1 MKKILLFIAMMPG
14 IYSGYAQSTADIA
27 NGIWRG
33 VLQRNDGVGIVFN
46 FKVTDTAGRKLL
58 YIMNAGNLL
67 AVDDVHRQG
76 DSVIIRLPFFDSE
89 FRVVR
94 TNDNELSG
102 RWINHLA
109 DRDIVIPF
117 IARRNENYRFT
128 VTHKDITANIGGRWS
143 AAFRDTVTGKTSP
156 LVAVFEQKGNHLT
169 GSFLTRSGDYR
180 FLEGVVDGDSLK
192 ISGFDGGY
200 AQYFS
205 AKINDNN
212 TISGGRF
219 FSGSGPATQVWTAFR
234 NDSAQIKTA
243 SSREYLNTDV
253 SQKLNFAFKDADGKL
268 VSFSDE
274 RFRNKIVIIQ
284 IMGSWC
290 PNCMDETGFINQ
302 LYNEYKHKGV
312 EVMGLSYE
320 RTADFS
326 RSATAVKNFVKRLEI
341 PYPVLIPPV
350 AVSDPQRA
358 EKTIP
363 QLKKITAFPTTVFAG
378 RDGTIKEVH
387 VGFNGPGTG
396 EDYEKQKE
404 EFYRIVNRLVEE

>member
-1 MKKILLFIAMMPG
+1 MKKLLLFIAMMQG
-14 IYSGYAQSTADIA
+14 IYAGYAQQAAVIT
-27 NGIWRG
+27 NGIGRG
-33 VLQRNDGVGIVFN
+33 VLQRNDGVSIVFN
-46 FKVTDTAGRKLL
+46 FKVTDTAGKKMI
-58 YIMNAGNLL
+58 YIMNAGNRLT
-67 AVDDVHRQG
+67 VDNIHQYG

-89 FRVVR
+89 FRVR
-94 TNDNELSG
+94 HAGDDELAGS
-102 RWINHLA
+102 WIKHLA
-109 DRDIVIPF
+109 DRDVVMPF
-117 IARRNENYRFT
+117 IARRNEDYRFT
-128 VTHKDITANIGGRWS
+128 ISDKNVRANISGRWS
-143 AAFRDTVTGKTSP
+143 AAFRDTVTGKTSS
-156 LVAVFEQKGNHLT
+156 LVGVFEQNGDHLT

-219 FSGSGPATQVWTAFR
+219 FSGSGPAAQVWTASR
-234 NDSAQIKTA
+234 NDNAQLEEA
-243 SSREYLNTDV
+243 SLRELLNTDV
-253 SQKLNFAFKDADGKL
+253 SPKLSFAFKDADGNML
-268 VSFSDE
+268 SFTDK
-274 RFRNKIVIIQ
+274 RFSNKIVIIQ

-302 LYNEYKHKGV
+302 LYSEYKHKGV

-320 RTADFS
+320 RTTDFS
-326 RSATAVKNFVKRLEI
+326 RSAKAVKNFVKRLAI
-341 PYPVLIPPV
+341 TYPVLIPPV

-363 QLKKITAFPTTVFAG
+363 QLKKITAFPTTVFVG

-387 VGFNGPGTG
+387 AGFNGPGTG

-404 EFYRIVNRLVEE
+404 DFYRIVNHLLEE

>member
-1 MKKILLFIAMMPG
+1 MKKILLFIAIMPG
-14 IYSGYAQSTADIA
+14 IYSGYAQRTADIA

-58 YIMNAGNLL
+58 YIMNAGNRLT
-67 AVDDVHRQG
+67 VDDIRQHG

-89 FRVVR
+89 FRAGR
-94 TNDNELSG
+94 AGDNELTG
-102 RWINHLA
+102 RWIKHLA
-109 DRDIVIPF
+109 DRNVVIPF
-117 IARRNENYRFT
+117 TARRNEDYRFIISN
-128 VTHKDITANIGGRWS
+128 KDITADISGRWS
-143 AAFRDTVTGKTSP
+143 AVFRDTITGKTSS
-156 LVAVFEQKGNHLT
+156 LVGIFEQNGNHLT

-205 AKINDNN
+205 AKIDNNN

-219 FSGSGPATQVWTAFR
+219 FSGSGPAAQVWTASR
-234 NDSAQIKTA
+234 NDNAQLEEA
-243 SSREYLNTDV
+243 SSLEFLNTDV
-253 SQKLNFAFKDADGKL
+253 SPKLSFAFKDAGGNM
-268 VSFSDE
+268 VSFTDE

-284 IMGSWC
+284 LMGSWC

-320 RTADFS
+320 RTPDFS
-326 RSATAVKNFVKRLEI
+326 RSATAVKNFMKRLGI
-341 PYPVLIPPV
+341 TYPVLIPPV

-387 VGFNGPGTG
+387 AGFNGPGTG

-404 EFYRIVNRLVEE
+404 DFYRIVNHLLEE

>member
-1 MKKILLFIAMMPG
+1 MKKILLFIAMIPG
-14 IYSGYAQSTADIA
+14 IYSGYAQQAAVIA

-58 YIMNAGNLL
+58 YIMNAGNCLT
-67 AVDDVHRQG
+67 VDDIHQQG

-94 TNDNELSG
+94 TNNNELTG

-117 IARRNENYRFT
+117 MARRNENYRFAI
-128 VTHKDITANIGGRWS
+128 THKDITANISGRWS
-143 AAFRDTVTGKTSP
+143 AAFRDTVTGKSSS
-156 LVAVFEQKGNHLT
+156 LVGLFEQNGNHLT
-169 GSFLTRSGDYR
+169 GSFLTRSSDYR

-192 ISGFDGGY
+192 MSGFDGGY
-200 AQYFS
+200 ALYFS

-219 FSGSGPATQVWTAFR
+219 FSGSGPAAQVWTASR
-234 NDSAQIKTA
+234 NDNAQVEA
-243 SSREYLNTDV
+243 RSSREHLNTGI
-253 SQKLNFAFKDADGKL
+253 SPKLNFAFKDADGNM
-268 VSFSDE
+268 VSFTDE
-274 RFRNKIVIIQ
+274 RFRDKIVIIQ

-312 EVMGLSYE
+312 QVMGLSYE

-326 RSATAVKNFVKRLEI
+326 RSATAVKNFVKRLGI
-341 PYPVLIPPV
+341 TYPVLIPPV
-350 AVSDPQRA
+350 AVSDPRRA

-363 QLKKITAFPTTVFAG
+363 QLKAITAFPTTVFVG
-378 RDGTIKEVH
+378 KDGTIKEVH
-387 VGFNGPGTG
+387 AGFNGPGSG
-396 EDYEKQKE
+396 KDYEKQKE
-404 EFYRIVNRLVEE
+404 DFYRIVNHLLEE